1 MEVYREILP
10 ESYLL
15 ILADDVPPSF
25 EREHALDYALRR
37 AARSGKSSVW
47 VDCSHLHH
55 LPPDAA
61 ELLAYYHDRLARH
74 GMSLVLCHL
83 TEDVRLELQA
93 LTAAPLPVVST
104 LLDAERYCHGPAS
117 FRRFA
122 S

>member
-15 ILADDVPPSF
+15 ILADDIPPTPDQEDS
-25 EREHALDYALRR
+25 LDRALRR

-47 VDCSHLHH
+47 VDCSQLQH

-61 ELLAYYHDRLARH
+61 ELLTYYHRKLTSH

-83 TEDVRLELQA
+83 TDTVRTELQH
-93 LTAAPLPVVST
+93 LTSAPLPIVST
-104 LLDAERYCHGPAS
+104 LLDAERYCHRPQA
-117 FRRFA
+117 RRFA

>member
-15 ILADDVPPSF
+15 ILADDIPPTPNH
-25 EREHALDYALRR
+25 EDALDRALGR

-61 ELLAYYHDRLARH
+61 ELLTYYQRKLNSY

-83 TEDVRLELQA
+83 TDTVRAELQQ
-93 LTAAPLPVVST
+93 LSSTPFSIVSN
-104 LLDAERYCHGPAS
+104 LLDAERFCHQPQPRRTAS
-117 FRRFA
+117 
-122 S
+122 

>member
-15 ILADDVPPSF
+15 ILADDIPPSLDH
-25 EREHALDYALRR
+25 EEALDRALRR

-61 ELLAYYHDRLARH
+61 ELLLYYYRKLTRH

-83 TEDVRLELQA
+83 NETVQAELERLT
-93 LTAAPLPVVST
+93 TARLPVVST
-104 LLDAERYCHGPAS
+104 LLDAERYCHLPAN
-117 FRRFA
+117 RRA